1 MTEKVSDENAKQEKQ
16 DHRIISLNLS
26 FYPDEAEKA
35 KCRSVV
41 NFNNSSVF
49 PLSCAHPLKVLQN
62 VLSNLSVGR
71 ERKMFPG
78 FGHSFF
84 FVLLKKL
91 SLGQVALKTNVQA
104 LWSPVTRHSVD

>member
-49 PLSCAHPLKVLQN
+49 PLSCAHP
-62 VLSNLSVGR
+62 
-71 ERKMFPG
+71 
-78 FGHSFF
+78 
-84 FVLLKKL
+84 
-91 SLGQVALKTNVQA
+91 
-104 LWSPVTRHSVD
+104 